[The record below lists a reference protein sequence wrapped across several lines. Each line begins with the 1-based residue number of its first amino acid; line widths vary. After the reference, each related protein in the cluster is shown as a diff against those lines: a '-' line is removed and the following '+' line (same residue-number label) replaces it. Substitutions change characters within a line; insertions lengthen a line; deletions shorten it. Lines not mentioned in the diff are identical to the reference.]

1 MRRATRP
8 AGRAGF
14 TLIELL
20 IVIAILALLAAL
32 VAAGIG
38 RVRDGQQSRVT
49 DQTLTKLQLALDH
62 QWKAICDQCRDDRRS
77 YTQTVKHPEFV
88 KMVAICD
95 GDVDRAEGLWMYL
108 NLRRSLP
115 QSFAEA
121 RTPIVLGPVNGQT
134 VVLPAST
141 AFKEVQ
147 SATTNA
153 VAGDEFTES
162 AALLYIILRQGGR
175 GTNFEIGDATQG
187 AQTSIEFVSP
197 PAVNPPQRLTLPA
210 LKDSW
215 GVPIA
220 FRRFFQAPELDRTPY
235 VRAGLTITDPLDPV
249 GRLKNWPNPTARAE
263 AVKAVFRTPAPP
275 SGSATDFD
283 GRNKIATVFSAGP
296 DSRSLPDNQK
306 TAAFS
311 NGVTA
316 GEETTS
322 EDNAYGYRLTRQ
334 GNKGD

>member
-1 MRRATRP
+1 MRYDTRP

-20 IVIAILALLAAL
+20 VVIAILAILAAL

-38 RVRDGQQSRVT
+38 RVRDGQQARVT

-77 YTQTVKHPEFV
+77 YTQPVKHPQFV
-88 KMVAICD
+88 QMVTICD
-95 GDVDRAEGLWMYL
+95 GDVDRAEGLWMYM

-121 RTPIVLGPVNGQT
+121 RTAITLTANGQT
-134 VVLPAST
+134 VVLQPST

-147 SATTNA
+147 APTTNA
-153 VAGDEFTES
+153 VVGDEFTES
-162 AALLYIILRQGGR
+162 AALLHIILRQGGR

-197 PAVNPPQRLTLPA
+197 PAVTPPQRVTLPA
-210 LKDSW
+210 LKDAW
-215 GVPIA
+215 GVPVA
-220 FRRFFQAPELDRTPY
+220 FRRFFQTPATGELDRTPY
-235 VRAGLTITDPLDPV
+235 VRANLTITDPLDPV
-249 GRLKNWPNPTARAE
+249 GRLKNWKSLNTPDPRAE
-263 AVKAVFRTPAPP
+263 AVKAVFRMPNPPA
-275 SGSATDFD
+275 GSATDFD
-283 GRNKIATVFSAGP
+283 GKNKIATVISAGVG
-296 DSRSLPDNQK
+296 SRDLPDNGK
-306 TAAFS
+306 SAAFDLTG
-311 NGVTA
+311 NT
-316 GEETTS
+316 
-322 EDNAYGYRLTRQ
+322 DDQFGYRLTRQ